1 MTTQLKK
8 HVKRISNEARYE
20 NGKLRRV
27 IVTLYPAGH
36 IGLRLEGTRREET
49 MPIMAAWERA
59 VKMRLAMEAHAKLQK
74 KAEKAGVPLRVYVQ
88 RKKR

>member
-8 HVKRISNEARYE
+8 PVKRISNESRYE
-20 NGKLRRV
+20 SGKLRCV
-27 IVTLYPAGH
+27 IVTVCPAGH
-36 IGLRLEGTRREET
+36 IGLRLEGTRQEET

-59 VKMRLAMEAHAKLQK
+59 VKMRLAAEATAKLQK
-74 KAEKAGVPLRVYVQ
+74 KADKAGVSLRVYVQ